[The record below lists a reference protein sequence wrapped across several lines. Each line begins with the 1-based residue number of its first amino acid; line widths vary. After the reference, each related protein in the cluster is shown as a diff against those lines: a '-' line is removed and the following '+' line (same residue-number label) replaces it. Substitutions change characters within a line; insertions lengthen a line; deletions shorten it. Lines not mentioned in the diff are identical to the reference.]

1 MTRRSAAAVARD
13 LVTERFPGAVQAWL
27 SGSTVLGGAT
37 ATSDLDVTV
46 LLEHTE
52 VHRESLVYD
61 EWPVELFVH
70 TETSIYRFVAKDLAR
85 RRPTMA
91 RLVGQGIPLVPFGG
105 GAEVRADCRGVL
117 AAGPPALSDDQLALL
132 RYGLTDL
139 VDDLSGVAPGP
150 EATAVS
156 VEVWRQSAELALG
169 AARHWSG
176 GGKWLVRELVSLDV
190 DLAGRL
196 DAALRSA
203 LVGETGALVAQA
215 QGVLDRC
222 GGRLWD
228 GFRLGAD
235 EGTDPRER

>member
-1 MTRRSAAAVARD
+1 VARD
-13 LVTERFPGAVQAWL
+13 LVTERFPDAVQAWL

-46 LLEHTE
+46 LLDETE
-52 VHRESLVYD
+52 VRRESLTYD
-61 EWPVELFVH
+61 EWPVELFIH
-70 TETSIYRFVAKDLAR
+70 TETSIYTFVAKDLGR

-105 GAEVRADCRGVL
+105 GAEVRADCRGVI
-117 AAGPPALSDDQLALL
+117 AAGPPALSHDQLSLL

-139 VDDLSGVAPGP
+139 VDDLSGVASGP
-150 EATAVS
+150 EATAVA

-196 DAALRSA
+196 DAALRTA
-203 LVGETGALVAQA
+203 LAGETGPLVEEAQA
-215 QGVLDRC
+215 VLDRC
-222 GGRLWD
+222 GGRLWE
-228 GFRLGAD
+228 GFRLSAD
-235 EGTDPRER
+235 LGSDRPGT